1 MLLYELLLGGTK
13 TPTVTFPTT
22 STDGVPFSWSISGG
36 QPNEG
41 YWLTTNAADHLT
53 YGSSSSYYGTL
64 DANGNA
70 TITGFD
76 FSPNTGTVTVN
87 FIFQYSNNVTK
98 QIVVSAG
105 PAPTVTFPTTQVA
118 AYTFSWSISG
128 GVAGNAYWITT
139 TAPNHLTYGSKA
151 SPYGY
156 LDGSGN
162 ATITGFSMAGDI
174 GTYSVTFYFYNAS
187 TVTKSITLT
196 RTPVDVT
203 AYRFNSVVNNGST
216 FVAVGENGLIFRSTD
231 SGVTWIQMTSGVTT
245 QLRRVRYFNGY
256 FIAVGAG
263 AFLYSSDGV
272 TWTRNTN
279 FTSAWDLYGVY
290 YFNTRYWVCGSQSNG
305 GLPYLAYFT
314 SLSATSFSQPTAYS
328 MITAGYTG
336 VIITDITSSG
346 TYFHAVTN
354 KAQGIYNGYEGY
366 GSSGGST
373 WYIMTYSA
381 GSTSRPLKFN
391 SFAYGDGYGRFAVGD
406 NDNKTYSLFSDT
418 ITQSTYDAISTGYL
432 NDMVSIGVT
441 TYIAVG
447 QAGKIYYIHYPI
459 SSAHSDAATNYTL
472 GSLGKDLYG
481 IAGNDTNGYVSVG
494 SAGCFIYASAYSSTW
509 TAGSTYI

>member
-156 LDGSGN
+156 LNDSGN

-187 TVTKSITLT
+187 TVTKSVTLT

-203 AYRFNSVVNNGST
+203 AYRFNSVANNGNT
-216 FVAVGENGLIFRSTD
+216 FVAVGEGGNIFRSTD
-231 SGVTWIQMTSGVTT
+231 KGVTWIQMTSGVTT
-245 QLRRVRYFNGY
+245 ELKRVKYYNSN
-256 FIAVGAG
+256 FIAVGLSG
-263 AFLYSSDGV
+263 TFIYSSDQGI
-272 TWTRNTN
+272 TWTKNTSIS
-279 FTSAWDLYGVY
+279 TSVNLYSVY
-290 YFNTRYWVCGSQSNG
+290 FVSTRYWICGSNG
-305 GLPYLAYFT
+305 ATAYLSYFT
-314 SLSATSFSQPTAYS
+314 SLSSTTFTQPSAYTSLTSGST
-328 MITAGYTG
+328 
-336 VIITDITSSG
+336 ITDVRSASDAGI
-346 TYFHAVTN
+346 YFHATTD
-354 KAQGIYNGYEGY
+354 KGQIWYNAYSGY

-373 WYIMTYSA
+373 GTWFL
-381 GSTSRPLKFN
+381 STTLTNPPANFN
-391 SFAYGDGYGRFAVGD
+391 SMVSNFAVGGSAASKTNYIHQMLGPDTNGRFIDTVNTGAFYGISVISGTIIVVGD
-406 NDNKTYSLFSDT
+406 N
-418 ITQSTYDAISTGYL
+418 
-432 NDMVSIGVT
+432 
-441 TYIAVG
+441 
-447 QAGKIYYIHYPI
+447 GKIYSFPDPGAAALSYTNISNFTI
-459 SSAHSDAATNYTL
+459 SSFT
-472 GSLGKDLYG
+472 KDLYS
-481 IAGNDTNGYVSVG
+481 IAGNATNNYVIVGSGGTFLYAASVG
-494 SAGCFIYASAYSSTW
+494 TGAW
-509 TAGSTYI
+509 TAAGTYI